1 VLKNKLFLRHIHITI
16 STLFILWSTLL
27 SHKLFAQVY
36 SSDQNPP
43 SLRWRQI
50 NTENF
55 QVIYPAELSTE
66 AQKITSVLETIVDR
80 ERQSIRV
87 KPRKISIIL
96 QNQGVTSNG
105 FVELAPRRSEFYTT
119 PSQSF
124 DFQSW
129 LNSLAIHEMRHVV
142 QFDKLTGKLN
152 APFFEQL
159 ALAIFGITLP
169 AWFFEGDA
177 VVIETALTDAGRG
190 RIPEWSIALRANT
203 LSGRKF
209 SYSKNFLGSVRD
221 FTPGYYQLGFFMT
234 SKLRKDYGEDIME
247 QLFSRMVRQPFRPYN
262 LSSSM
267 KNLTGM
273 STRQL
278 HDSTMS
284 ELHDLWQAQVDNSD
298 TRDYPSINKRRNSV
312 PENYLMPQTLP
323 NGDILALKQSKAST
337 PRIVRINSSGE
348 EKKVLEIGYQELPW
362 FSYGGGKIV
371 WDEHRFDSRFHQRSF
386 NVINVY
392 DTLSKK
398 SRQITKKTRLFA
410 PSLSPDGSR
419 ILAVSVSY
427 TNEISLVEMDARSGN
442 QLRRFR
448 SPKNDMLQ
456 MPSYNLDA
464 KKAVVVAVSDSGK
477 TLLELDLASGNFAP
491 LLPYQKQEI
500 LRPVYAEGSIFFKA
514 HYNGIDN
521 IYRLNLEDRKIFQ
534 VSSAKLGAFNPF
546 YDTISKKVT
555 FNTYTAVGY
564 DIAALNANSLE
575 STPLAQVENHFVDF
589 GKATYIQEGSNN
601 ILYDIIYKTYPST
614 RYKEWNNLFNFHSVI
629 PIVEDNPYFDNS
641 NIGLELQS
649 DNLLNTMSFYTGYQY
664 NNALRKSEY
673 NAGFAYKK
681 FFPILSVNYLN
692 RPRLI
697 YRRATSNNVT
707 TYTPVTWREN
717 EIKAELSVPL
727 SFNRFNHTYGLT
739 FKTGTSLTNRYDF
752 ENRMPSLVTRLD
764 FPMHYQLS
772 ASHNSRRSARDLVPR
787 WGQNIT
793 LTYRHFPFEPRVE
806 GQLFVFRSTLYF
818 PGLMRNHSFAASFN
832 FQEGDG
838 NYQNAVDV
846 PRVSGYSFLEPIGNT
861 YNTLFFNYRFPLFYP
876 DLEMGPLAYIKRIKM
891 GLFADFENV
900 GHNRRFS
907 PRSFGAELRGDMNL
921 LRFYLPNFDIGG
933 KVVFLNDRPGRKP
946 IFETIAT
953 YSF

>member
-1 VLKNKLFLRHIHITI
+1 MPFNRNFTSYTL
-16 STLFILWSTLL
+16 LFIKSLISISLTIL
-27 SHKLFAQVY
+27 SGTVFAQVY

-55 QVIYPAELSTE
+55 QVIYPAELAGE
-66 AQKITSVLETIVDR
+66 AQKITSVLESITQR
-80 ERQSIRV
+80 ERRTIRV
-87 KPRKISIIL
+87 QAKKISIIL

-124 DFQSW
+124 DFQGW

-169 AWFFEGDA
+169 SWFFEGDA
-177 VVIETALTDAGRG
+177 VVTETALTDAGRG

-203 LSGRKF
+203 LSGRNF
-209 SYSKNFLGSVRD
+209 SYSKNFLGSVKD

-234 SKLRKDYGEDIME
+234 SKLRKDYGEDIMD
-247 QLFSRMVRQPFRPYN
+247 QLFTRMTGQPFRPYN

-267 KNLTGM
+267 KKITGM

-278 HDSTMS
+278 HDSTMA
-284 ELHDLWQAQVDNSD
+284 ELHTLWENQVEQSGTTN
-298 TRDYPSINKRRNSV
+298 YPSINKRKSTI
-312 PENYLMPQTLP
+312 PENYLMPQALP
-323 NGDILALKQSKAST
+323 GGDFLALKQSKAST
-337 PRIVRINSSGE
+337 PRIVRINPSGDE
-348 EKKVLEIGYQELPW
+348 EKVLEIGYQELPW
-362 FSYGGGKIV
+362 FSFGGGKIA
-371 WDEHRFDSRFHQRSF
+371 WDEHRYDSRFRQRSF

-392 DTLSKK
+392 DTLSKRA
-398 SRQITKKTRLFA
+398 RQITRKTRLFA
-410 PSLSPDGSR
+410 PSLSADGRR
-419 ILAVSVSY
+419 IIAVSVSY
-427 TNEISLVEMDARSGN
+427 TNEISLVELDAKNGKE
-442 QLRRFR
+442 LRRFR

-456 MPSYNLDA
+456 MPSYNSDA
-464 KKAVVVAVSDSGK
+464 GKAAMVAVSDSGK
-477 TLLELDLASGNFAP
+477 TILELDLRSGTFTP

-500 LRPVYAEGSIFFKA
+500 LRPVYGEGSIFFKA

-521 IYRLNLEDRKIFQ
+521 IYRLDMADKKIFQ

-546 YDTISKKVT
+546 YDTISNKMT
-555 FNTYTAVGY
+555 FNTYTAEGY
-564 DIAALNANSLE
+564 DIAALNADSLRG
-575 STPLAQVENHFVDF
+575 TPLEQIENHFVDY
-589 GKATYIQEGSNN
+589 GKAAHIQEGSSN
-601 ILYDIIYKTYPST
+601 ILYDIIYKTYPSAP
-614 RYKEWNNLFNFHSVI
+614 YKDWKNLFNFHSVI
-629 PIVEDNPYFDNS
+629 PILEDNPYFDNS
-641 NIGLELQS
+641 NIGFELQS
-649 DNLLNTMSFYTGYQY
+649 DNLLNTLSFYTGYQY

-681 FFPILSVNYLN
+681 FFPILSLNYIN

-697 YRRATSNNVT
+697 YQRVMSNNVT
-707 TYTPVTWREN
+707 IYKPVSWREN
-717 EIKAELSVPL
+717 ELKAELSVPL
-727 SFNRFNHTYGLT
+727 IFNRFNHTYGLT
-739 FKTGTSLTNRYDF
+739 FKTGTSFTNRYDF
-752 ENRMPSLVTRLD
+752 VNRIPSLVTRLE

-772 ASHNSRRSARDLVPR
+772 ASHNNRRSARDLVPR
-787 WGQNIT
+787 WGQNVT

-838 NYQNAVDV
+838 NYQNAVDI
-846 PRVSGYSFLEPIGNT
+846 PRVSGYSFLTPIGNT
-861 YNTLFFNYRFPLFYP
+861 YNTLFFNYRLPLLYP
-876 DLEMGPLAYIKRIKM
+876 DLELGPLAYIKRIKM
-891 GLFADFENV
+891 NLFADFENV
-900 GHNRRFS
+900 GHGRRFS

-933 KVVFLNDRPGRKP
+933 KVVFLNEKPGRKP